1 MRNALTID
9 VEEYFQAHAYA
20 KVIERANW
28 ERIPGRVVANV
39 GRLLALL
46 AEHGT
51 HATFFVLGWVADRH
65 PELVREIA
73 AAGHEVGSHGHA
85 HQLVD
90 RQGPEEFAADL
101 ARSLA
106 AIGRALGQPGAL
118 LGYRAPGFS
127 LTARTLWALDIL
139 RAQGIRYDS
148 SLQPMLTRRGN
159 GAYGASRFATRLD
172 AGLWEFPVSTV
183 RLAGWNC
190 PVAGGAYFRLLPL
203 WVTRR
208 AIDRINAEGRPAV
221 VYLHPWEMDPEEP
234 DVPEAPFLARARHR
248 LNLGRT
254 EARLR
259 SLLGER
265 AFGPLCE
272 VFAAELAEG

>member
-1 MRNALTID
+1 LN
-9 VEEYFQAHAYA
+9 
-20 KVIERANW
+20 
-28 ERIPGRVVANV
+28 
-39 GRLLALL
+39 
-46 AEHGT
+46 
-51 HATFFVLGWVADRH
+51 
-65 PELVREIA
+65 
-73 AAGHEVGSHGHA
+73 
-85 HQLVD
+85 
-90 RQGPEEFAADL
+90 
-101 ARSLA
+101 
-106 AIGRALGQPGAL
+106 
-118 LGYRAPGFS
+118 
-127 LTARTLWALDIL
+127 
-139 RAQGIRYDS
+139 
-148 SLQPMLTRRGN
+148 
-159 GAYGASRFATRLD
+159 

-259 SLLGER
+259 SHAKRL
-265 AFGPLCE
+265 
-272 VFAAELAEG
+272 AARGYAVTLTKSAA